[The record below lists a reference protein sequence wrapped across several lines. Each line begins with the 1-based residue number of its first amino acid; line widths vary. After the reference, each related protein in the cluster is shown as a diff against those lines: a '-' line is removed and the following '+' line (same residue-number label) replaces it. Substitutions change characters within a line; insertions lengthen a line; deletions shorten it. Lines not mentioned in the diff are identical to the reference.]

1 MAIVYSYP
9 EGIPTLSDALLGTQF
24 DYESPA
30 TKSFS
35 IADIV
40 NLISTTTVGNAA
52 TSAPTSAA
60 ALNALYPNAM
70 IGFKVQYVDLGV
82 PKIYEKIQQT
92 TVGVDT
98 TWASYNITLVA

>member
-9 EGIPTLSDALLGTQF
+9 EGIPTIADTVIGTQF

-40 NLISTTTVGNAA
+40 NLIATTTVGNAA
-52 TSAPTSAA
+52 TSAPTAA
-60 ALNALYPNAM
+60 VLNALYPNAM

>member
-1 MAIVYSYP
+1 MAIIYSYP
-9 EGIPTLSDALLGTQF
+9 AATPTIADSIIGTQF
-24 DYESPA
+24 EYNSQA
-30 TKSFS
+30 TKSFQIS
-35 IADIV
+35 DLV

-52 TSAPTSAA
+52 ISAPTAA
-60 ALNALYPNAM
+60 VLNALYPNAM
-70 IGFKVQYVDLGV
+70 IGFKVQYVDLGT